1 MIRSILLAFAFYSL
15 NTSVFANIEQVEARP
30 INTKEKQKM
39 EHAPST
45 TTLGGARSGEF
56 EKEKNKDDE
65 KIKHDLEKQ
74 KMLYENEGYYRRGL

>member
-1 MIRSILLAFAFYSL
+1 M
-15 NTSVFANIEQVEARP
+15 EQ
-30 INTKEKQKM
+30 
-39 EHAPST
+39 APSS
-45 TTLGGARSGEF
+45 TTLGGAKGGEL

>member
-1 MIRSILLAFAFYSL
+1 MIRSILLAFVISSL
-15 NTSVFANIEQVEARP
+15 NSAVFANIEQVEARP
-30 INTKEKQKM
+30 IKTKEKQKM
-39 EHAPST
+39 ELAPST
-45 TTLGGARSGEF
+45 TTLGGARSGDF